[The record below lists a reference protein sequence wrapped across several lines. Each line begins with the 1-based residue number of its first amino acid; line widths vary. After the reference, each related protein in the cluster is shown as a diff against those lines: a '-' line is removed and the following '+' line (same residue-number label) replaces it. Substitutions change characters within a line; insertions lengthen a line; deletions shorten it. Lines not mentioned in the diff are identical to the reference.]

1 MKSRFTGPKPENRIF
16 ATVALGHSRSKS
28 FENITI
34 LSAEAVQR
42 IRNSAKEK
50 IRALT
55 PWPTGNKTTETE

>member
-1 MKSRFTGPKPENRIF
+1 M
-16 ATVALGHSRSKS
+16 KS

-42 IRNSAKEK
+42 IRDSAKEK

-55 PWPTGNKTTETE
+55 PWSKLTDKKTTEKE

>member
-1 MKSRFTGPKPENRIF
+1 M
-16 ATVALGHSRSKS
+16 KS

-55 PWPTGNKTTETE
+55 PWPTFTDNKTTEKE